1 MKEFFT
7 RNKWI
12 FLMSI
17 LLIAA
22 AYLSY
27 SNYSLK
33 LASEKELNSKIS
45 TLKAELETTK
55 KNIEAARRQIKQ
67 EVMAIESD
75 TKAEI
80 QSYSTDDIA
89 RELNSMLKKYRS
101 RQ

>member
-1 MKEFFT
+1 MKEFLT
-7 RNKWI
+7 RNKW
-12 FLMSI
+12 LLLASI

-33 LASEKELNSKIS
+33 LASEKELNRRIS
-45 TLKAELETTK
+45 TLKTELDSAK
-55 KNIEAARRQIKQ
+55 KNIEAARRQIKR
-67 EVMAIESD
+67 EVSAIEND
-75 TKAEI
+75 TRAEI